1 MTCWGNVIAGVGLF
15 ADNLRRLSHCQRN
28 QPNIN
33 KDMATS
39 SDLNQN
45 EMESNMPFP
54 FCIVFH
60 TFNKSFFQGK
70 QFC

>member
-1 MTCWGNVIAGVGLF
+1 MSKKSTQYVKTFSSELVTLM
-15 ADNLRRLSHCQRN
+15 H
-28 QPNIN
+28 N